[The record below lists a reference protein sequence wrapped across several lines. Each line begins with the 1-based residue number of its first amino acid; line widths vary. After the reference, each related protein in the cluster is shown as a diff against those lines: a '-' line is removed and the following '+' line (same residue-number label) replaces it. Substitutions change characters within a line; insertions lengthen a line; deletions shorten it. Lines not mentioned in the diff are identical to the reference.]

1 LIGETIE
8 QSHRLIADLRPTVL
22 DDFGLIPA
30 LQEELDQRLAPAG
43 IAAGLEADGD
53 AAGLPPEIAT
63 AAFRIAQEA
72 ITNVIRHANARQVR
86 VQVGRTAGGLA
97 LTIED
102 DGVGLPD
109 EALGNGANGRQAFG
123 ILGMQERAEALGGR
137 LEVTR
142 REPRGV
148 RVALW
153 LPSTYP
159 PAPSL

>member
-1 LIGETIE
+1 MIGETID

-30 LQEELDQRLAPAG
+30 LQEELDQRLTPAG
-43 IAAGLEADGD
+43 IAVGLEADGD

-72 ITNVIRHANARQVR
+72 FTNVIRHANARQVH
-86 VQVGRTAGGLA
+86 VQVERTAGSLVM
-97 LTIED
+97 TIED

-109 EALGNGANGRQAFG
+109 EAPGGAAGERQAFG

-137 LEVTR
+137 VDVAR
-142 REPRGV
+142 REPRGT

-153 LPSTYP
+153 LPNV
-159 PAPSL
+159 AE